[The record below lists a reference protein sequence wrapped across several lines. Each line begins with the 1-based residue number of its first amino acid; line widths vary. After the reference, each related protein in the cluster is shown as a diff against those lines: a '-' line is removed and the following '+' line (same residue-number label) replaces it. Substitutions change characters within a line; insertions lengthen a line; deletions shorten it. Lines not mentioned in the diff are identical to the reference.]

1 MDIARNVAGE
11 RNFAMRP
18 TVLIA
23 DDDADQ
29 LAEMSEFLENS
40 GFDVIKARDG
50 HEAVELIAAH
60 RPRLM
65 MLDINMPGWDGVRVA
80 DAARNL
86 DHRAVI
92 VLMTGDVDALKHAL
106 STDCGAIMAFPK
118 PVELPKLMGFLK
130 STFGKAEL
138 EDAFDL

>member
-1 MDIARNVAGE
+1 
-11 RNFAMRP
+11 MRA

-29 LAEMSEFLENS
+29 LAEMSEYLENS
-40 GFDVIKARDG
+40 GFDVIRARDG
-50 HEAVELIAAH
+50 HEAVELIATH

-106 STDCGAIMAFPK
+106 GTDCGAVMAFPK

-130 STFGKAEL
+130 STFGRAEL

>member
-1 MDIARNVAGE
+1 MQA
-11 RNFAMRP
+11 
-18 TVLIA
+18 TVLVA
-23 DDDADQ
+23 DDDPEQ
-29 LAEMSEFLENS
+29 LSEMSEFLENA
-40 GFDVIKARDG
+40 GFSVIRAHDG
-50 HEAVELIAAH
+50 LHAVEMIAQH

-92 VLMTGDVDALKHAL
+92 ILMTGDTDSLKHAI
-106 STDCGAIMAFPK
+106 STDCGAVMAFPK
-118 PVELPKLMGFLK
+118 PVELPKLMSFLR

-138 EDAFDL
+138 QDAFDA

>member
-1 MDIARNVAGE
+1 
-11 RNFAMRP
+11 MRA

-29 LAEMSEFLENS
+29 LAEMSEYLQNA

-50 HEAVELIAAH
+50 HEAVELIATH

-106 STDCGAIMAFPK
+106 STDCGAVMAFPK

>member
-1 MDIARNVAGE
+1 
-11 RNFAMRP
+11 MRA

-29 LAEMSEFLENS
+29 LAEMSEYLENA

-50 HEAVELIAAH
+50 HEAVELIATH

-106 STDCGAIMAFPK
+106 STDCGAVMAFPK